1 MSLNRHD
8 STGRITLI
16 SGPISQMRKLR
27 HRRRGVGAETR
38 AQSATAEPL
47 PAQLSDPGHC
57 SPLTGP
63 HPTQGGRQ
71 LPCLLGLPPPRK
83 TLRVERAQGAPE
95 SRPAADGYSQK
106 AEDNGARKGDE
117 QEEGQGA
124 QDGRDNDHAPTPPA
138 WPRVDRRVR
147 GG

>member
-1 MSLNRHD
+1 M
-8 STGRITLI
+8 
-16 SGPISQMRKLR
+16 
-27 HRRRGVGAETR
+27 GAETR
-38 AQSATAEPL
+38 AQSVTAEPV
-47 PAQLSDPGHC
+47 PAPLNDPGHC

-71 LPCLLGLPPPRK
+71 LPCLPGSPPPRK
-83 TLRVERAQGAPE
+83 TLRGERAQDAPE
-95 SRPAADGYSQK
+95 SCPAVDGYSQK

-124 QDGRDNDHAPTPPA
+124 QDGRDNDHTPAPPA
-138 WPRVDRRVR
+138 RPRVDRRVR